1 VRSAMPLICFKFAH
15 DSSVYSR
22 ATFMR

>member
-1 VRSAMPLICFKFAH
+1 VRSAMPLICFKFAR

-22 ATFMR
+22 AMFMR